1 MSFYKDRNYSITRNS
16 EDSAA
21 SRRAVDHNIQNI
33 LMFKV
38 NAGSLI
44 PTLKNAYFYFMY
56 EYFLCM
62 HVRNLEE
69 GLRSLQMKL

>member
-1 MSFYKDRNYSITRNS
+1 
-16 EDSAA
+16 
-21 SRRAVDHNIQNI
+21 
-33 LMFKV
+33 MFKV

-56 EYFLCM
+56 EHFLCM